1 MEELC
6 ANKSKQM
13 KKAGCKL
20 KKMKNKWI
28 QQLITIYSSLK

>member
-13 KKAGCKL
+13 KKVGCKL
-20 KKMKNKWI
+20 KKMKNKMDTTTYYY
-28 QQLITIYSSLK
+28 L